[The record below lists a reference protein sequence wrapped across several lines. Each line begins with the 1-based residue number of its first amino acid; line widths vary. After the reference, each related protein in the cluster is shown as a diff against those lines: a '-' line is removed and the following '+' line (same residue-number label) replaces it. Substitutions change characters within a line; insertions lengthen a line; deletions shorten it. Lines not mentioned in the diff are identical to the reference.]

1 MSVNSTTRI
10 PEFSATFFY
19 AAIPKSVACIFG
31 SITNAI
37 CIAVFLSPKM
47 KDISFKYMLAQS
59 ISDFIYLFALSFQL
73 LYYCSINKIRQSLPI
88 QLFII
93 TVDDYVTSALA
104 IFYILVE
111 IWISFQRY
119 LILKNKKLLENV
131 SYKRIISFFAVFSF
145 IYYFPAIFLHKVVT
159 VSIFNNSTQ
168 KNQTFYFTEKT
179 KFAD

>member
-1 MSVNSTTRI
+1 
-10 PEFSATFFY
+10 
-19 AAIPKSVACIFG
+19 
-31 SITNAI
+31 
-37 CIAVFLSPKM
+37 
-47 KDISFKYMLAQS
+47 MLAQS
-59 ISDFIYLFALSFQL
+59 ISDFIYLFSLSFEIF
-73 LYYCSINKIRQSLPI
+73 YYCPIDVIRLSFGIHVYSIIFDFYIS
-88 QLFII
+88 
-93 TVDDYVTSALA
+93 SALA